1 LENELR
7 AHRIRNWEELAARA
21 GDPFALTKYERTHLA
36 QEIRAQFGALA
47 GRPVRI
53 AGRLMSFRRM
63 GKASFAHLQDAS
75 GQIQIYFRYDDLGA
89 QAYNQLKLID
99 LGDFLGVEGHV
110 FRTRTGEITVH
121 VHHYQVLAKALRP
134 LPEKYHGLT
143 DVETRYRQRYLDLL
157 VNPGVR
163 RTFETRTKV
172 IRALRHFLD
181 EEGFWE
187 VETPILQPV
196 PGGATARPFVTHH
209 QALDLDLYLRIAPE
223 LYLKRLIIGGFE
235 KVYEISRNFRNEG
248 IDPRHNPEFTMLEAY
263 QAYADYHEMM
273 NLVELL
279 IVTACEAA
287 VETLHLEY
295 QGQAIDLTPPWPRVQ
310 LYEALAEHTGIDFRA
325 MGEEEGEREAA
336 ARRAAEDLG
345 VQLQPTDDFAHIVD
359 AVLKKRVVPRLIQ
372 PTFLIDYPVE
382 LSPLAKRKSEDPTL
396 TERFQPF
403 IGGLELGNA
412 FSELNNPLDQRARF
426 EAQLALRQRGLEE
439 AHRMDED
446 FLVALEHGM
455 PPTGGLGLGID
466 RLVMLLT
473 DAASIRDVILFPQM
487 RPVA

>member
-1 LENELR
+1 
-7 AHRIRNWEELAARA
+7 
-21 GDPFALTKYERTHLA
+21 
-36 QEIRAQFGALA
+36 
-47 GRPVRI
+47 
-53 AGRLMSFRRM
+53 
-63 GKASFAHLQDAS
+63 
-75 GQIQIYFRYDDLGA
+75 
-89 QAYNQLKLID
+89 
-99 LGDFLGVEGHV
+99 
-110 FRTRTGEITVH
+110 
-121 VHHYQVLAKALRP
+121 
-134 LPEKYHGLT
+134 EKYHGLT